1 MPRWRRRLAAP
12 FSTAAMASAAST
24 RGSSSMPPWCLSA
37 RTVATS
43 TTALGAIPPLRQTMS
58 KNFSIPMSEPKPDSV
73 ITYSPS
79 FWPIRSATSDELP
92 CAMLANG
99 PACIR
104 QGWPSSVWIRL
115 GLSASFS
122 STVMAPAA
130 PRSSAVTGLPP
141 S

>member
-1 MPRWRRRLAAP
+1 MAIAASPRAW
-12 FSTAAMASAAST
+12 ST

-43 TTALGAIPPLRQTMS
+43 TTALGRTPPLRQTMLKS
-58 KNFSIPMSEPKPDSV
+58 FSIPMSEPKPDSV
-73 ITYSPS
+73 ITWSPS
-79 FWPIRSATSDELP
+79 LSPIRSATSDELP

-104 QGWPSSVWIRL
+104 QGCPSSVWIRF
-115 GLSASFS
+115 GLIASFS
-122 STVMAPAA
+122 STVIAPAA

>member
-1 MPRWRRRLAAP
+1 
-12 FSTAAMASAAST
+12 
-24 RGSSSMPPWCLSA
+24 MPPWCLSA

-43 TTALGAIPPLRQTMS
+43 TTALGRMPPPRQTMLKS
-58 KNFSIPMSEPKPDSV
+58 FSIPMSEPKPDSV
-73 ITYSPS
+73 ITWSPS
-79 FWPIRSATSDELP
+79 LSPIRSATSDELP
-92 CAMLANG
+92 CAMFANG

-115 GLSASFS
+115 GLSASLS
-122 STVMAPAA
+122 STAIAPAA